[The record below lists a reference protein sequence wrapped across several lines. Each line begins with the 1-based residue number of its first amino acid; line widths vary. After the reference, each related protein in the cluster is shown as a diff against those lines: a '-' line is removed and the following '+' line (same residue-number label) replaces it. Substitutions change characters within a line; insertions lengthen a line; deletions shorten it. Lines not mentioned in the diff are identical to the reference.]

1 MRDEPGDQRSED
13 PAPEPQPTGRS
24 HYEDLNFEVP
34 LATPAPGRRTPTVTV
49 AAVVLGFSGL
59 LPLISVIAFSPSGGV
74 AIALLVLGVAELLGA
89 ALVLLLHPLGRALGF
104 VLGSVGLVI
113 GLITAR
119 SSPANGLVTMGLN
132 GYVIYAMAISGAS
145 FRRG

>member
-1 MRDEPGDQRSED
+1 MPDEPED
-13 PAPEPQPTGRS
+13 PAPEPAATGRS
-24 HYEDLNFEVP
+24 HYEDFDFEVP
-34 LATPAPGRRTPTVTV
+34 QATPAPGRRTATLTV
-49 AAVVLGFSGL
+49 AAVVLAFSGL
-59 LPLISVIAFSPSGGV
+59 LPLISVIAFSPSGGI
-74 AIALLVLGVAELLGA
+74 AIALLVLGVAELFGA
-89 ALVLLLHPLGRALGF
+89 ALVLLLHPLGRMLGF
-104 VLGSVGLVI
+104 VLGGVGLVI